1 MHYIMVGFIA
11 AAISLT
17 PEERVNIRLCSATR
31 QSIILQHNGKLR
43 DVPTICKQVMDASD
57 LMQDEALFEE
67 CWEYLSFCKN

>member
-1 MHYIMVGFIA
+1 MHYIMVGFLA

-31 QSIILQHNGKLR
+31 QAIILQHNGKLR
-43 DVPTICKQVMDASD
+43 DVRAICDQVMRAND
-57 LMQDEALFEE
+57 LIQDEDLFEE